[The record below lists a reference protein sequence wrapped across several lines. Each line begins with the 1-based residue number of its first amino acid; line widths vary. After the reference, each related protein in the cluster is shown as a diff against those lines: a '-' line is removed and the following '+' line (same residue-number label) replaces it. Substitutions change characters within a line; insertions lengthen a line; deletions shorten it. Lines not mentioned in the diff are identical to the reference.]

1 MEQYDKYQL
10 FLRLTNKKETKQKYE
25 TLNSSCKK
33 EHPTILSGK
42 RNPNNE
48 AYKKLH
54 QSSDIFK
61 ENTTPIKNGVQK
73 PKNYATERKSL
84 EDSNTKRTLIP
95 SLDQYQSPERRC
107 LSNIRYNANTE
118 SSQKESK
125 RILKTCEQ
133 RQQDFSHRINL
144 PISAMQIKDYKE
156 DNYGLGK
163 YKSHESTQKL
173 KSYLDLQGQ
182 INNQSFQSQTDRLF
196 KSQTKIQK
204 NLLSSY
210 QICKTQTETKNGKK
224 RFIQSAMS
232 QQFSPPDNPI
242 KPKDLNKVFLKSSH
256 ELWDFQKQQS
266 KAIVN
271 MKHAYQQKSQ
281 IDLR

>member
-10 FLRLTNKKETKQKYE
+10 FLRLTNKKESSSKYE
-25 TLNSSCKK
+25 SLNSSCKK
-33 EHPTILSGK
+33 QHPTILSGK

-54 QSSDIFK
+54 QSSEIFK
-61 ENTTPIKNGVQK
+61 ENTTPIKNDVQK

-95 SLDQYQSPERRC
+95 SLDQYQSPERRYS
-107 LSNIRYNANTE
+107 SNIRYNPNTE

-144 PISAMQIKDYKE
+144 PISAMQVKDYKE

-173 KSYLDLQGQ
+173 KSYLDLQGNL
-182 INNQSFQSQTDRLF
+182 NNQTIQSYTDRLF
-196 KSQTKIQK
+196 KSQNKIQK

-210 QICKTQTETKNGKK
+210 QICKAQSELKNGKK

-232 QQFSPPDNPI
+232 QQLSPPQNPI
-242 KPKDLNKVFLKSSH
+242 QPKDINKVFLKSTQ
-256 ELWDFQKQQS
+256 EVWDNQQQQS
-266 KAIVN
+266 KAIVK

>member
-10 FLRLTNKKETKQKYE
+10 FLRLTNKKDTTSNYE
-25 TLNSSCKK
+25 ALNSSCKK
-33 EHPTILSGK
+33 QHPTVLSGK

-54 QSSDIFK
+54 QSSEIFK
-61 ENTTPIKNGVQK
+61 ENTTPIKSEITR
-73 PKNYATERKSL
+73 PKNYATERKSR

-95 SLDQYQSPERRC
+95 SLDKFQSPEKRC
-107 LSNIRYNANTE
+107 SSNIRYNANNE
-118 SSQKESK
+118 SSQKDSK

-144 PISAMQIKDYKE
+144 PISAMQVKDYKE

-173 KSYLDLQGQ
+173 KSYLDLQGHM
-182 INNQSFQSQTDRLF
+182 NNQSFQSQTDRLF
-196 KSQTKIQK
+196 KTQVKNQK

-210 QICKTQTETKNGKK
+210 QICKTQSEIKNGKK

-232 QQFSPPDNPI
+232 QQLSPPIVPI
-242 KPKDLNKVFLKSSH
+242 KPKDINKIFLKSSK
-256 ELWDFQKQQS
+256 EVWENQQS
-266 KAIVN
+266 KAKAIVKMN
-271 MKHAYQQKSQ
+271 HANQQKSQ

>member
-10 FLRLTNKKETKQKYE
+10 FLRLTNKKETTKNYE

-33 EHPTILSGK
+33 QHPTVLNGK

-54 QSSDIFK
+54 QSSEIFK
-61 ENTTPIKNGVQK
+61 ENTTPIKNEVTK

-95 SLDQYQSPERRC
+95 SLDKYQSPERRC
-107 LSNIRYNANTE
+107 SSNIRYNANTE

-144 PISAMQIKDYKE
+144 PISAMQVKDYKE

-173 KSYLDLQGQ
+173 KSYLDLQGHL
-182 INNQSFQSQTDRLF
+182 NNQSFQSQTDRLF
-196 KSQTKIQK
+196 KSQTKNQK

-210 QICKTQTETKNGKK
+210 QICKTQSEIKNGKK

-232 QQFSPPDNPI
+232 QQLSPPENQI
-242 KPKDLNKVFLKSSH
+242 KPKDINKVFLKSSK
-256 ELWDFQKQQS
+256 EVWDNQQSQS
-266 KAIVN
+266 KAIVK